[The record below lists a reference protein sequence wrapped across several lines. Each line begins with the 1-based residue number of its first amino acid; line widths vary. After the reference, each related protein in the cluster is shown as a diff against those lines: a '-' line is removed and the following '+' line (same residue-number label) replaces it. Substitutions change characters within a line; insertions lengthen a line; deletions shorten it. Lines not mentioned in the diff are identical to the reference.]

1 MAGLVPEVTRTRFG
15 VMATVYF
22 SAYSLQISS
31 RSSNRPRLWVYWD
44 LRSFRARI
52 QASRTQEGVSRS
64 GSPISKWMMCLPM
77 ASSSWAFS
85 MISMAR
91 KGFMPCTSS
100 GTCVSGCV
108 GFFIVYPLH
117 SNRID
122 APVRKTLLSIS
133 GK

>member
-15 VMATVYF
+15 VMATLYLC
-22 SAYSLQISS
+22 AYSLQISS
-31 RSSNRPRLWVYWD
+31 RSSSRPKLWVYWD

-52 QASRTQEGVSRS
+52 QASRTQGGVSRS
-64 GSPISKWMMCLPM
+64 GSPISKWMMCLPL

-91 KGFMPCTSS
+91 KGFIPCTRS

-108 GFFIVYPLH
+108 GFFIVYPLR

-122 APVRKTLLSIS
+122 APSEKLLEHIL
-133 GK
+133 